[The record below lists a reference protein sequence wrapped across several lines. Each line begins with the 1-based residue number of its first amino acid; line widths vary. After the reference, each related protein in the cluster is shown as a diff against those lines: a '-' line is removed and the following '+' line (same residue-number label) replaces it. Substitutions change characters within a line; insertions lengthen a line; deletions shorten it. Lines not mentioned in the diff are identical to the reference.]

1 MALTPASMALG
12 GVGNGLSPISSSM
25 TFLPDAI
32 SCLATASTVNA
43 VSTSTEEAN
52 RLNAGI
58 GKESYQGGT
67 SNVERR
73 ASIVERQSSNVNR
86 RTSIVERQ
94 SSNINRRT
102 SSV

>member
-1 MALTPASMALG
+1 MAFTPASMALG

-58 GKESYQGGT
+58 GEESYQRQGIGD
-67 SNVERR
+67 RR
-73 ASIVERQSSNVNR
+73 SAIVDRPSSTMDAGRSPIDELR
-86 RTSIVERQ
+86 RFAGFEA
-94 SSNINRRT
+94 
-102 SSV
+102 